1 VPGETLPPRPGLLAR
16 LGLGTPSCGL
26 ALYDC
31 ANSAAVTSVLT
42 AIFPIYFVSVAAGDL
57 PPALATQRYALAT
70 TASLVIV
77 AVLAPFLGAIADVR
91 PVKKRMLAAFM
102 ALGASGCAALFFVAA
117 ATGCPQR
124 RCWSSS
130 MWA

>member
-1 VPGETLPPRPGLLAR
+1 VPGETSPRAWLLAR
-16 LGLGTPSCGL
+16 LGLGTPEL
-26 ALYDC
+26 RAWALYDC

-77 AVLAPFLGAIADVR
+77 AVLRAVPGRDSR
-91 PVKKRMLAAFM
+91 TYGP
-102 ALGASGCAALFFVAA
+102 
-117 ATGCPQR
+117 
-124 RCWSSS
+124 
-130 MWA
+130 